1 MNFKF
6 IVNDYVLIWNLLFQ
20 PSTNEA
26 SYKLKQKLWNTY
38 KKEYNEAYKDKKEI
52 LKDAKNFIPKDD
64 TIYNIILENK
74 GYEIMLN
81 HAEKYR
87 NNIMKLWDDN
97 KKSINKEFK
106 NIIRKDISEYK
117 IYVADDNLD
126 LIDISKENK
135 SIMLGKKDLDKD
147 LIYKLLLTILSSEIE
162 IEEKDQYGIKQSIIE
177 LAILNEL
184 ETRIEKKSKYL
195 SGTPELSN
203 IKRMLY
209 PYWLMYLGIEKD
221 DLLHYMMRDKIAF
234 EIDNYQYSTK
244 LSKLNLEEFISF
256 IVRNIKHISKQ
267 EEAI

>member
-6 IVNDYVLIWNLLFQ
+6 FVNDYVLICILLFQ
-20 PSTNEA
+20 QSTNEA

-87 NNIMKLWDDN
+87 NNIMKLWDNN

-135 SIMLGKKDLDKD
+135 FIMLGKKDLDKD